1 MNNFIKSVDVPEH
14 LDLLKDFKN
23 EGLENNTLVLDI
35 PPQNFSSS
43 QIENHVDT
51 SSISPNG
58 IYHSN

>member
-14 LDLLKDFKN
+14 LDLLKDFEN

-43 QIENHVDT
+43 QIENYVDT